1 MTSGYYKAEERRL
14 QIRVFNIIRADMAF
28 DVVYAD
34 QRLVR
39 RKRNGLRRGN
49 SHQKRSHQPGPIGD
63 GHRRDF
69 GQRHPCVGKGLFNH
83 LIDFFNMLSGC
94 DLRHHPSIDGV
105 KVDLR
110 IYDVGKNLPAVSN
123 HGRRGFVT
131 GGFHRQD
138 RDIFFFHTS
147 SVSAAAGP
155 HLFWEKNR
163 VSDSSFINFRLLQI
177 KDRCSCRP
185 FPLRRQEKFSA
196 RHPCNPRDG

>member
-28 DVVYAD
+28 NVMYAD

-39 RKRNGLRRGN
+39 RKRNGLRRRN
-49 SHQKRSHQPGPIGD
+49 SHKKRSHQPGAIGD
-63 GHRRDF
+63 GHRSDF
-69 GQRHPCVGKGLFNH
+69 GQGYPRVGKGLFNH

-138 RDIFFFHTS
+138 RDIFFFH
-147 SVSAAAGP
+147 VFYPRGRMAASI
-155 HLFWEKNR
+155 H
-163 VSDSSFINFRLLQI
+163 V
-177 KDRCSCRP
+177 
-185 FPLRRQEKFSA
+185 RRIA
-196 RHPCNPRDG
+196 